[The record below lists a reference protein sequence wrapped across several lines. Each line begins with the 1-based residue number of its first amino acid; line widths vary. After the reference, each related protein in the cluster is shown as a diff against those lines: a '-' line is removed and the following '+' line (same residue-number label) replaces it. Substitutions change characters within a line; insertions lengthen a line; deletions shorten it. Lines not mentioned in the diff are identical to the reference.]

1 MTEQT
6 YPQWGENE
14 ESAEMGALRALRWA
28 AATLRPHLG
37 WLVLAL
43 CLLLPM
49 LPALLLWENRWLR
62 VAALVSRLYLA
73 GPLAVL
79 LVWLLAGWRRP
90 LTRGRRWIRIATQG
104 ALLLVLSVL
113 VSSQLLV
120 MWLPGAPAIWRAL
133 RGGGWAEI
141 VTPATEAFVQVGV
154 RYTLWWQGVQNN
166 TAGRDD
172 LVFFGFALVAIWLL
186 GLLTALLARRFQQGL
201 LAATPVLWAVGLV
214 MLYSAA
220 DRWLIVAGVMLA
232 LLLHLA
238 LDHQALVRRWQTLQ
252 LDYNPLTL
260 IERALMALGV
270 MALVMAL
277 AALVPNLY
285 WMELTSRYYA
295 LLAPFNEGLE
305 RVGKRAFPD
314 LAGVNPWQSGGGVA
328 GGLPNDFLLR
338 AGPAAGER
346 PVMRVRTSETP
357 PTYDAPPPAHNLRG
371 ATFSRYNGRGW
382 ENPAQLLRSEHAAE
396 QPWTQLPESG
406 RRALLQ
412 SISLTFSGRVIYAAG
427 EPVAPSIGYTA
438 EERFPGDLVALR
450 AEVSSY
456 TVASQAPALSEA
468 QLASLPAWDGANPLP
483 AAYAIYLEL
492 PETVTPRTL
501 ALAASLTAEHAA
513 PYAQAAAIEAYL
525 RTFAYDLTVP
535 PLPEEVQDVADYFL
549 FDLQRGYCDYYATAF
564 VVLARAVGLP
574 ARFVTGFA
582 AGGWNPTEQVW
593 TVTEAD
599 AHSWP
604 EVYFP
609 DVGWVPFEPT
619 AGRPPLSR
627 TGAPAAANLPALVP
641 VEPLPANPLPFDD
654 RWLWLLVPVGL
665 AAAGGAL
672 AAQHWRRRRED
683 PWLAL
688 VKWGSRQGRAPAAGE
703 TALEYGVALA
713 ELVQENAQRD
723 PEARRIAGREVLL
736 LSEEVSTLHYA
747 ASAQRAGLIERI
759 VARWQRLRTYLAQ
772 VGR

>member
-1 MTEQT
+1 
-6 YPQWGENE
+6 
-14 ESAEMGALRALRWA
+14 
-28 AATLRPHLG
+28 
-37 WLVLAL
+37 
-43 CLLLPM
+43 
-49 LPALLLWENRWLR
+49 
-62 VAALVSRLYLA
+62 VSRLYLA
-73 GPLAVL
+73 GSLAVL
-79 LVWLLAGWRRP
+79 LVWLMAGWRQP
-90 LTRGRRWIRIATQG
+90 FAGGRRFIRIAAQS
-104 ALLLVLSVL
+104 LLLFTLSAL
-113 VSSQLLV
+113 IISQLLV
-120 MWLPGAPAIWRAL
+120 MWLPGASAIGRAL
-133 RGGGWAEI
+133 RGGGWAEL

-154 RYTLWWQGVQNN
+154 RYALWWQGVQNN

-172 LVFFGFALVAIWLL
+172 LVFFGFALVTIWML
-186 GLLTALLARRFQQGL
+186 GLLTAVLARRFQQGL

-238 LDHQALVRRWQTLQ
+238 LDQQALVRRWQMLQ

-270 MALVMAL
+270 MALVVAL
-277 AALVPNLY
+277 AALTPNLY

-314 LAGVNPWQSGGGVA
+314 LAGVNPWQTGGGVA

-357 PTYDAPPPAHNLRG
+357 RTYDAPPPAHNLRG
-371 ATFSRYNGRGW
+371 ATFSRYDGRGW
-382 ENPAQLLRSEHAAE
+382 ENPAQLLRTEHGAE
-396 QPWTQLPESG
+396 QPWAQLSESG
-406 RRALLQ
+406 RRVLLQ
-412 SISLTFSGRVIYAAG
+412 SVSLTFSGRVIYAAG
-427 EPVAPSIGYTA
+427 EPVAPSLGYTA
-438 EERFPGDLVALR
+438 EERFPGDLVTLR
-450 AEVSSY
+450 ADVSSY
-456 TVASQAPALSEA
+456 TVASQVPALSDA
-468 QLASLPAWDGANPLP
+468 QLAGLPAWGDANPLS

-492 PETVTPRTL
+492 PETVTPRTR
-501 ALAASLTAEHAA
+501 ALAATLTADYAT
-513 PYAQAAAIEAYL
+513 PYAQAAAIEEYL

-564 VVLARAVGLP
+564 VVLARTAGLP

-582 AGGWNPTEQVW
+582 AGGWNPTDQVW

-604 EVYFP
+604 EVYLP
-609 DVGWVPFEPT
+609 EAGWTPFEPT
-619 AGRPPLSR
+619 AGRPPLAR
-627 TGAPAAANLPALVP
+627 TGAPAAAQNLPALVP
-641 VEPLPANPLPFDD
+641 VESLPANPLPFDD

-665 AAAGGAL
+665 AAAGGVMV
-672 AAQHWRRRRED
+672 AQRWRRSRED

-688 VKWGSRQGRAPAAGE
+688 VQWGSRQGRAPAAGE
-703 TALEYGVALA
+703 TALEYGAALA

-723 PEARRIAGREVLL
+723 PEARRIAGREVVL
-736 LSEEVSTLHYA
+736 LSEEVSALHYA
-747 ASAQRAGLIERI
+747 AAPQRAGLRERI
-759 VARWQRLRTYLAQ
+759 VARWQRLRSYLAQ